1 MILTDINNLKFKQL
15 PPPLGGGKN
24 TLYEQERIYTGQ

>member
-15 PPPLGGGKN
+15 PPLGGGKN